1 MAMSFVISAA
11 RRGGVD
17 DGDSVQFIPINVQNE
32 RARNNDQTQGPPAAW
47 VAQWAA
53 VRFGLLY
60 VDLRLRKVRGL
71 AVVAECDDVGTTDC

>member
-1 MAMSFVISAA
+1 MSFVISAA

-47 VAQWAA
+47 VA
-53 VRFGLLY
+53 
-60 VDLRLRKVRGL
+60 
-71 AVVAECDDVGTTDC
+71 